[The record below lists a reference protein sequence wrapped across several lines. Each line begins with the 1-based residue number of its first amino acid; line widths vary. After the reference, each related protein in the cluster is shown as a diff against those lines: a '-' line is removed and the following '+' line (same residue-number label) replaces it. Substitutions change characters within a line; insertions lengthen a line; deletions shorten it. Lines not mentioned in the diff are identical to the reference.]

1 MAQTRVVAVRVG
13 FPGTAEHHI
22 TDFKLDTSKEL
33 SKSEM
38 IYYVQMTPK
47 TYYSYADGKLA
58 YLEVAKTADG
68 VPYVR
73 THSDS
78 TPDNNLLNLPRF

>member
-1 MAQTRVVAVRVG
+1 MDANRVIAVRVG
-13 FPGTAEHHI
+13 PPETAEHHI
-22 TDFKLDTSKEL
+22 THFKMESRAEMTQY
-33 SKSEM
+33 EM
-38 IYYVQMTPK
+38 IVYVQATPK
-47 TYYSYADGKLA
+47 TYYTYAGEKKT
-58 YLEVAKTADG
+58 YLEIGRTVER